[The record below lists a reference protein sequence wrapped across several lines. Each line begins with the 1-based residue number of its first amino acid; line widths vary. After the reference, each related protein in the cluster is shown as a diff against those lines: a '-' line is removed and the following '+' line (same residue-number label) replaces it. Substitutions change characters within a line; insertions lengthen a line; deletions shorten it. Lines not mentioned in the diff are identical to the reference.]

1 VADVNLKAKITLQD
15 DASKPIASFKQQ
27 LVGLAQTSGL
37 AGSAIGT
44 LVGGGLAGLAGLA
57 LETAAG
63 TMQAAWALG
72 EMGAQSQ
79 RTQASFERLASGV
92 GESGQAML
100 QAMAA
105 ASQGTVANADLMA
118 AANRALVLGVAD
130 SAEEM
135 AALTEAA
142 IIRGRDVG
150 VGATQAV
157 NDLVTGIGRMS
168 SEILD
173 NLGIV
178 NASGAF
184 KEYAVE
190 LGKTVEQLTE
200 VEKKQALVNAVLA
213 STSGVDLMDDAA
225 ANFERMDA
233 ALANA
238 QEALGQLFSP
248 AVAAIAQSLADA
260 VNETTDAITTDKL
273 EAAQAN
279 LWHYGEE
286 ITTLTERIRALRA
299 FIATMKFVDPAD
311 AAAATQELNFLTVGL
326 ETAGAMYNQFA
337 AITGATAIDMEALAA
352 GVIQF
357 TSAEMQAA
365 PAVETVTQKLIAQA
379 QAARTAIASVQSSQ
393 AAGLRSSLLGMAGDL
408 GAGAAL
414 GKYKEINAELD
425 ARTQRMQT
433 WGYTAEQIEFANV
446 AWIDN
451 TIGALRE
458 QVTAIDAVGAA
469 ASSAGSAVGSM
480 QSSLQSSIESMVGGQ
495 LQGALSLDV
504 AWPGMEGP
512 RQDDVNEN
520 ARRLAAIA
528 NEGLI
533 GQDWLG
539 EFAAEAPATYADL
552 MLKIAEGM
560 DAQGAARLL
569 LGEFQS
575 GLRPDLLDFEMIKQ
589 QVKDQLTSQAA
600 IEEMTGELTSQ
611 LMAEMGVSAQEV
623 QGAMSQLG
631 LGGGA
636 AGEEGGA
643 ADLSASGG
651 QAAGSFSAAFVE
663 GVSVAG
669 FATSLAGKINTDFLK
684 EEGQAALRNSAG
696 AVAVFWGKLFTD
708 QVATDVPGQLL
719 SILTDKLLPLMQAAQ
734 AAQAS
739 QEGAY

>member
-100 QAMAA
+100 
-105 ASQGTVANADLMA
+105 
-118 AANRALVLGVAD
+118 
-130 SAEEM
+130 
-135 AALTEAA
+135 
-142 IIRGRDVG
+142 
-150 VGATQAV
+150 
-157 NDLVTGIGRMS
+157 
-168 SEILD
+168 
-173 NLGIV
+173 
-178 NASGAF
+178 
-184 KEYAVE
+184 
-190 LGKTVEQLTE
+190 
-200 VEKKQALVNAVLA
+200 
-213 STSGVDLMDDAA
+213 
-225 ANFERMDA
+225 
-233 ALANA
+233 
-238 QEALGQLFSP
+238 
-248 AVAAIAQSLADA
+248 
-260 VNETTDAITTDKL
+260 
-273 EAAQAN
+273 
-279 LWHYGEE
+279 
-286 ITTLTERIRALRA
+286 
-299 FIATMKFVDPAD
+299 
-311 AAAATQELNFLTVGL
+311 
-326 ETAGAMYNQFA
+326 
-337 AITGATAIDMEALAA
+337 
-352 GVIQF
+352 
-357 TSAEMQAA
+357 
-365 PAVETVTQKLIAQA
+365 
-379 QAARTAIASVQSSQ
+379 
-393 AAGLRSSLLGMAGDL
+393 
-408 GAGAAL
+408 
-414 GKYKEINAELD
+414 
-425 ARTQRMQT
+425 
-433 WGYTAEQIEFANV
+433 
-446 AWIDN
+446 
-451 TIGALRE
+451 
-458 QVTAIDAVGAA
+458 
-469 ASSAGSAVGSM
+469 
-480 QSSLQSSIESMVGGQ
+480 
-495 LQGALSLDV
+495 
-504 AWPGMEGP
+504 
-512 RQDDVNEN
+512 QDDVNEN